1 MAPGVG
7 HDSGPDSGSCG
18 PIRSPTAGSSGKL
31 AVHVADPMAMR
42 TRVKICGIT
51 RTEDGVA
58 AAAAG
63 ADAIGLVFAPSPRQI
78 SESQAQAI
86 VAAMP
91 PFVTVVGLFVDADPA
106 AVRAVLG
113 SVRIDLLQFHGS
125 ESPDYCRQFSK
136 PYIKA
141 LAMHEAVDVSAQAL
155 AHAGAAGLLLDT
167 HSDRVAGGS
176 GRAFDWARVPAGV
189 SKPLILAGGLT
200 PDNVA
205 DAVRRVRPYAVDVSS
220 GVEMAK
226 GIKDPARIR
235 AFIAA
240 VQGAV

>member
-1 MAPGVG
+1 
-7 HDSGPDSGSCG
+7 
-18 PIRSPTAGSSGKL
+18 
-31 AVHVADPMAMR
+31 MR
-42 TRVKICGIT
+42 TRVKSCGCIT
-51 RTEDGVA
+51 PGSKIWWRGGGL
-58 AAAAG
+58 AG
-63 ADAIGLVFAPSPRQI
+63 ADAIGSRVRSKPPADF
-78 SESQAQAI
+78 ESQAQAI
-86 VAAMP
+86 GAGMP

-106 AVRAVLG
+106 GVRGVLG

-155 AHAGAAGLLLDT
+155 ADAGAAGPLLDT

-176 GRAFDWARVPAGV
+176 GRAFDWARVPAGL
-189 SKPLILAGGLT
+189 SKPLIPAGGLT

-205 DAVRRVRPYAVDVSS
+205 DAVRRVRPLRGRRVEW
-220 GVEMAK
+220 VEMAK

-240 VQGAV
+240 VQNVS